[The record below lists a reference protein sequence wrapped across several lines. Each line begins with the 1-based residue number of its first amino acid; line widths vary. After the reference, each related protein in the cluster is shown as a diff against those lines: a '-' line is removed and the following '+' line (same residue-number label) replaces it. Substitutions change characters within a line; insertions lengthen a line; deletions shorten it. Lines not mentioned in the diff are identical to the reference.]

1 MKMQSDMNVKHN
13 TAGTAITFSSGLEGN
28 AIACKIQKY
37 HFHEE
42 HLTVDSVEFVSLNCS
57 IVHGAPANT
66 ILWSNE
72 KYWHPVH
79 SVSVPGLW
87 SSLQIRN
94 VTQKDAG
101 TYRCEVKK
109 GTDKQVCEVV
119 LCKFVLVLRADRPT
133 LRKKSVLLRYR
144 ISCNLNDLSNSAD
157 INKK

>member
-13 TAGTAITFSSGLEGN
+13 TADTTITFSSGLEGN

-37 HFHEE
+37 HFQE

-119 LCKFVLVLRADRPT
+119 LCKLVLVIRSDRP
-133 LRKKSVLLRYR
+133 LALLKKSVLLGYR
-144 ISCNLNDLSNSAD
+144 ISCNVNNLSNLAD